1 MDFTDPELI
10 TRFRAFETAAEALNG
25 EYQAVAD
32 GWHRLVATATALSEY
47 SPQAERIHDYYFDDS
62 EGVAFPDGEA
72 PYDDAWLE
80 LWYRYFDFSEGVLQ
94 DSPWLT
100 QANALNEFLNSFSDA
115 KSFFP
120 SWDWERG
127 VWKS

>member
-1 MDFTDPELI
+1 MDFNDPELV
-10 TRFRAFETAAEALNG
+10 TSFRAFEEAAEALNG
-25 EYQAVAD
+25 EYQAVAN
-32 GWHRLVATATALSEY
+32 GWHRLVAAATALVEY
-47 SPQAERIHDYYFDDS
+47 SPQAERIHDYYFSTD
-62 EGVAFPDGEA
+62 EGIAFPDGEEQH
-72 PYDDAWLE
+72 DEAWLE

-100 QANALNEFLNSFSDA
+100 QANSLNEFLNSFSDA